1 MRVARLSG
9 KEIAL
14 VSRRSSHKSEP
25 KPWKLLLWTAVAG
38 LIFGLIAGGEF
49 FEGVLRTSRNNLHQ
63 HPASGQIVVIKV
75 DDQALHQY
83 GNWPWPRRYQARLVD
98 RLSAAHVDRIFYDI
112 NFSFASDKAN
122 DQAFAE
128 AIQRF
133 GKVTLLARSKIGPSE
148 GKSVN
153 SRPLPE
159 FAKHAKL
166 GSASVEYDWENA
178 VWRLP
183 YAADFGHETV
193 PSFAAAL
200 ANVQGDAGTQFRLD
214 YSVDL
219 NSIPAY
225 SAGDVLSGR
234 VGADKLAGKD
244 VLIGVASDVLG
255 DKYFVPG
262 YGRGYG
268 VYIHAVGAETLKQG
282 RPVDLGWLSALMVC
296 LAAAALSLTRKRA
309 FERYAI
315 LGSSAALLLALPHV
329 LEPQLIFID
338 IMPGL
343 FVLTDSCGRARLAQV
358 PRPRPGQSGVEP
370 AQPQCAPRQPR
381 WAQACADRR
390 ASAQL

>member
-1 MRVARLSG
+1 M
-9 KEIAL
+9 
-14 VSRRSSHKSEP
+14 
-25 KPWKLLLWTAVAG
+25 WTAVAG

-153 SRPLPE
+153 IAARCPNLR
-159 FAKHAKL
+159 KHAKL

-200 ANVQGDAGTQFRLD
+200 ANVQGDPGTQFRLD

-225 SAGDVLSGR
+225 SAGDVLT
-234 VGADKLAGKD
+234 A
-244 VLIGVASDVLG
+244 ASAPTSL
-255 DKYFVPG
+255 PA
-262 YGRGYG
+262 RTSSS
-268 VYIHAVGAETLKQG
+268 AS
-282 RPVDLGWLSALMVC
+282 RPTCWATNISFRDT
-296 LAAAALSLTRKRA
+296 AAATASTFTRSARKRSSKA
-309 FERYAI
+309 VPPI
-315 LGSSAALLLALPHV
+315 LVGS
-329 LEPQLIFID
+329 
-338 IMPGL
+338 
-343 FVLTDSCGRARLAQV
+343 AR
-358 PRPRPGQSGVEP
+358 
-370 AQPQCAPRQPR
+370 
-381 WAQACADRR
+381 
-390 ASAQL
+390 

>member
-1 MRVARLSG
+1 M
-9 KEIAL
+9 
-14 VSRRSSHKSEP
+14 SRRSSHKSEP

-193 PSFAAAL
+193 PSSPPRSR
-200 ANVQGDAGTQFRLD
+200 TFR
-214 YSVDL
+214 V
-219 NSIPAY
+219 
-225 SAGDVLSGR
+225 
-234 VGADKLAGKD
+234 
-244 VLIGVASDVLG
+244 
-255 DKYFVPG
+255 
-262 YGRGYG
+262 
-268 VYIHAVGAETLKQG
+268 T
-282 RPVDLGWLSALMVC
+282 
-296 LAAAALSLTRKRA
+296 
-309 FERYAI
+309 
-315 LGSSAALLLALPHV
+315 
-329 LEPQLIFID
+329 
-338 IMPGL
+338 
-343 FVLTDSCGRARLAQV
+343 RARSSGSTIPSTSTASPLI
-358 PRPRPGQSGVEP
+358 RP
-370 AQPQCAPRQPR
+370 ATC
-381 WAQACADRR
+381 
-390 ASAQL
+390 